1 MQSLRE
7 FLYNFFWFLV
17 DLGGKVLMRYKEFI
31 DPRKVVIMKFM
42 EMIWKISSKQT
53 SECT

>member
-1 MQSLRE
+1 MSFYII
-7 FLYNFFWFLV
+7 FLSFPL

-31 DPRKVVIMKFM
+31 DPRKVVTMKFM

-53 SECT
+53 SEFT